1 MDKGDE
7 RRIPRVLTVAGSD
20 PSGGAGIQ
28 ADIKTFTALQVYGM
42 SVITSLTVQNS
53 VGVFGV
59 HDLPPDFVAQE
70 LDAVVS
76 DVGVDAMK
84 SGMLSHSGIIEV
96 VADRIQKY
104 KISRYVL
111 DPVMRSKTGAT
122 LLQPEAQKM
131 LTRLLFPLAL
141 VVTPNLFE
149 ASALAGIP
157 IRNLKEAREACRKI
171 ADFGSRY
178 VLFKGGHLPEPEN
191 TVIDVLYDGR
201 NFLEFPAERVR
212 TSHTHGLGCTL
223 SAALAAQ
230 LAKNQGMEEAMETA
244 KIYVTHALKGAFPTG
259 KGVGSLLHFW
269 NVHSVDTWAGR
280 RTEQ

>member
-1 MDKGDE
+1 MQGQMDEVGGGK
-7 RRIPRVLTVAGSD
+7 IPRALTVAGSD
-20 PSGGAGIQ
+20 PSGGAGVQ
-28 ADIKTFTALQVYGM
+28 ADVKTFTALQVYGM

-53 VGVFGV
+53 VGVFAIY
-59 HDLPPDFVAQE
+59 DLPPDFVAQQ

-96 VADRIQKY
+96 VADRIQAY

-111 DPVMRSKTGAT
+111 DPVMRSKTGAV

-149 ASALAGIP
+149 ATALAGIP
-157 IRNLKEAREACRKI
+157 IHNLKDAMEACRRI

-178 VLFKGGHLPEPEN
+178 VLFKGGHLREPED

-201 NFLEFPAERVR
+201 NFLEFPAERIF
-212 TSHTHGLGCTL
+212 TPHTHGLGCTL
-223 SAALAAQ
+223 SSAITAE
-230 LAKNQGMEEAMETA
+230 LAKNRGVEEAVKTA
-244 KIYVTHALKGAFPTG
+244 KIYVTK
-259 KGVGSLLHFW
+259 
-269 NVHSVDTWAGR
+269 
-280 RTEQ
+280 